1 MPLTSGRGPRIYYE
15 LRGAAEAPPL
25 VMIRGLGRGLVHW
38 GPAAAELEQSF
49 RLVLLDN
56 RGIGR
61 SEPGRIPFG
70 VRAMADDVARVLD
83 AAGIARA
90 HVFGMSLGG
99 MIAQR
104 FAIDHRPRVDRLV
117 LGCTTPGGPEAARP
131 RLTTFT
137 KLASARLAS
146 PDAAIHAEARLL
158 LSDAFRRA
166 RPDVVASWV
175 RIAEDDPVP
184 KRVLLQQLSAALR
197 HRADRDL
204 HRITAPTL
212 IVSADHDELVP
223 PANSRLL
230 ARRIRGAEIAWLPGA
245 RHDFATERPRELAT
259 ILSSFLSSG
268 R

>member
-1 MPLTSGRGPRIYYE
+1 
-15 LRGAAEAPPL
+15 
-25 VMIRGLGRGLVHW
+25 MIRGLGRGLVHW
-38 GPAAAELEQSF
+38 GEVAGELEQSF

-56 RGIGR
+56 RGIGK
-61 SEPGRIPFG
+61 SEG
-70 VRAMADDVARVLD
+70 VRRPFSVGAMADDVARVLD
-83 AAGIARA
+83 ATGIARA

-104 FAIDHRPRVDRLV
+104 LAIDHRPRVDRLV

-131 RLTTFT
+131 RLATFT
-137 KLASARLAS
+137 ELASARLTS
-146 PDAAIHAEARLL
+146 PDAAINAEAKLL

-166 RPDVVASWV
+166 RPDVIAGWV
-175 RIAEDDPVP
+175 ELAEAEPVP
-184 KRVLLQQLSAALR
+184 KHVLLQQLSAAMR
-197 HRADRDL
+197 HRSDRDL

-223 PANSRLL
+223 PDNSRLL

-259 ILSSFLSSG
+259 ILTSFLLG
-268 R
+268 AR